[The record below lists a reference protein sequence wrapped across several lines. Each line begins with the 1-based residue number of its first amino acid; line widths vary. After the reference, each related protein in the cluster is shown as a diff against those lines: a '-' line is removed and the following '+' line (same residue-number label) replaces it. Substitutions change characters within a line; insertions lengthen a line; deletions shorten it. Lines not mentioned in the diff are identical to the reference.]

1 MPLCLPH
8 KILSKIHTLHQ
19 MLSKWHWAGSQ
30 LKAKG
35 AETNQAAPI
44 RSFSYTQI
52 KNAVPVLQW
61 EGPRKDMSPLGVR
74 CYKGNYQGK
83 QVQNLRGFKKLSNQD
98 TTNAVVCKIKI
109 SAKMPDEQKV
119 TILNKDRSMER
130 GEVREKSMR
139 LSHARQGQILPTA
152 DI

>member
-1 MPLCLPH
+1 
-8 KILSKIHTLHQ
+8 
-19 MLSKWHWAGSQ
+19 
-30 LKAKG
+30 
-35 AETNQAAPI
+35 
-44 RSFSYTQI
+44 
-52 KNAVPVLQW
+52 
-61 EGPRKDMSPLGVR
+61 MSPLGVG
-74 CYKGNYQGK
+74 CYEGNYQGK

-139 LSHARQGQILPTA
+139 LSHARQGQILPNA